1 MSKII
6 CEICGTIYPDTEP
19 RCPICGW
26 TQDGI
31 DFGDELAAIDEQM
44 IQEEKRE
51 ALIGSLAQDPRP
63 AYQEDPDTP
72 YGFEFAGFDVRFR
85 VREGVLS
92 VFEIVKL

>member
-44 IQEEKRE
+44 IQEEKNSRSSRE
-51 ALIGSLAQDPRP
+51 PAARKPKLINFPHHYVIL
-63 AYQEDPDTP
+63 
-72 YGFEFAGFDVRFR
+72 
-85 VREGVLS
+85 
-92 VFEIVKL
+92 K